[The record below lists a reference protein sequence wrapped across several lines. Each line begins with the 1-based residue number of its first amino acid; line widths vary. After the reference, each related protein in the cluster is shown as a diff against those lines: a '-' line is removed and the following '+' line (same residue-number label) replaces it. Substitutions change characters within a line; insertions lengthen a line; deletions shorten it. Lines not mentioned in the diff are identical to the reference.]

1 MKVTLSSIRGQNY
14 TKLTNSYI
22 FTNEKKVHFLGEK
35 NTEIYEQ
42 INVTETGGIC
52 YHNRFL
58 PSF

>member
-1 MKVTLSSIRGQNY
+1 MKATLSSMRGQSDK
-14 TKLTNSYI
+14 KLTNSYI
-22 FTNEKKVHFLGEK
+22 FTNKKKVHFLGEK

-42 INVTETGGIC
+42 MNVIETGGIC